1 VANLGKSPDQYNP
14 FGMAFAPDGTLYFV
28 DIHIACTGPLTGCG
42 PANYGGRVMRVTFT
56 NGQPSAPVTVAG
68 GFDFPTSV
76 TVCVPAQTRCPY
88 PSGKTKAPLSGPS
101 ENPAPDKGPSSTAP
115 ATAGFG

>member
-1 VANLGKSPDQYNP
+1 
-14 FGMAFAPDGTLYFV
+14 
-28 DIHIACTGPLTGCG
+28 
-42 PANYGGRVMRVTFT
+42 MRVTFT
-56 NGQPSAPVTVAG
+56 DGQPSAPVAVAG

-88 PSGKTKAPLSGPS
+88 PTGKIKAPLSGPS
-101 ENPAPDKGPSSTAP
+101 ENPAPGQGPSSDAP